1 MKGVTVSN
9 LHLTRVPVVKTGM
22 LVRRPVAEV
31 FEAFVNPDITTKF
44 WFTGSSGRLE
54 RGKNVRWEWDV
65 YGISVPVTV
74 KSVESNKR
82 ILIEWPGR
90 NTPTSVEWLFIP
102 HKEGTFV
109 SITNEGFAGNGDDV
123 VMQAMDSVQGF
134 TLVLAGL
141 KALLEHDVR
150 LNLVKDRYP
159 AGVEHP

>member
-1 MKGVTVSN
+1 
-9 LHLTRVPVVKTGM
+9 M

-54 RGKNVRWEWDV
+54 TGKNVRWDWDM
-65 YGISVPVTV
+65 YSISVPVTV
-74 KSVESNKR
+74 KSVESDKR
-82 ILIEWPGR
+82 ILFDWPGR
-90 NTPTSVEWLFIP
+90 NAPASVELLFTP

-109 SITNEGFAGNGDDV
+109 SVTSEGFAGNGDEL
-123 VMQAMDSVQGF
+123 VMQAMDAVQGF

-141 KALLEHDVR
+141 KALLEHNVR